1 MNDIGAY
8 NQVNRIIEAAIPGP
22 SFAPGV
28 TTNGGMF
35 SRFSDWEEVEEPQ
48 FPPADDP
55 KDYQPQY
62 VRDITPPNI
71 LAQTLWVD
79 NVPEMYPFR
88 KYEFDEGVTYVR
100 NGKKG
105 LDIPLVGSVNDAN
118 FNTVLIAIAVIA
130 LIIMFRR

>member
-28 TTNGGMF
+28 TKDGGMF
-35 SRFSDWEEVEEPQ
+35 TRFSDWQEIEEPQ
-48 FPPADDP
+48 FPSADEP
-55 KDYQPQY
+55 KDQQPRSQLELM
-62 VRDITPPNI
+62 PPNI
-71 LAQTLWVD
+71 MAQTLWVN

-88 KYEFDEGVTYVR
+88 KYELDEGVTYVR

-105 LDIPLVGSVNDAN
+105 LDIPLIGSIDDT
-118 FNTVLIAIAVIA
+118 FPTVLIAIAVIA

>member
-28 TTNGGMF
+28 TKDGGMF
-35 SRFSDWEEVEEPQ
+35 SRFSDWQEIEEPQ
-48 FPPADDP
+48 FPSADEP
-55 KDYQPQY
+55 KDQQPRSQLELM
-62 VRDITPPNI
+62 PPNI
-71 LAQTLWVD
+71 MAQTLWVN

-105 LDIPLVGSVNDAN
+105 LDIPLVGSIDDT
-118 FNTVLIAIAVIA
+118 FPTVLIAIAVIA

>member
-28 TTNGGMF
+28 TNDGGMF
-35 SRFSDWEEVEEPQ
+35 SRFSDWQEIEEPQ
-48 FPPADDP
+48 FPSADEP
-55 KDYQPQY
+55 KDQQPRSQLELM
-62 VRDITPPNI
+62 PPNMM
-71 LAQTLWVD
+71 AQTLWPD
-79 NVPEMYPFR
+79 NVPFMYPFR

-100 NGKKG
+100 NGTKG
-105 LDIPLVGSVNDAN
+105 LDIPLVGSIDDT
-118 FNTVLIAIAVIA
+118 FPTVLIAIAVIA

>member
-28 TTNGGMF
+28 TKDGGMF
-35 SRFSDWEEVEEPQ
+35 TRFSDWQEIEEPE
-48 FPPADDP
+48 FPSADEP
-55 KDYQPQY
+55 KDQQP
-62 VRDITPPNI
+62 RSHLELMPPNI
-71 LAQTLWVD
+71 MAQTLWVN

-88 KYEFDEGVTYVR
+88 KYELDEGVTYVR

-105 LDIPLVGSVNDAN
+105 LDIPLVGSIDDT
-118 FNTVLIAIAVIA
+118 FPTVLIAIAVIA
-130 LIIMFRR
+130 LIIMFKR

>member
-28 TTNGGMF
+28 TKDGGMF
-35 SRFSDWEEVEEPQ
+35 TRFSDWQEIEEPQ
-48 FPPADDP
+48 FPSADEP
-55 KDYQPQY
+55 KDQQP
-62 VRDITPPNI
+62 RSHLELTPPNI
-71 LAQTLWVD
+71 MAQTLWVN

-88 KYEFDEGVTYVR
+88 KYELDEGVTYVT

-105 LDIPLVGSVNDAN
+105 LDIPLIGSVDDT
-118 FNTVLIAIAVIA
+118 FPTVLIAIAVIA

>member
-28 TTNGGMF
+28 TKDGGMF
-35 SRFSDWEEVEEPQ
+35 TRFSDGEEIEEPQ
-48 FPPADDP
+48 FPTPDEP
-55 KDYQPQY
+55 KDQQP
-62 VRDITPPNI
+62 RSELELMPPNI
-71 LAQTLWVD
+71 MAQTLWVD

-88 KYEFDEGVTYVR
+88 KYDLDEGVTYVR

-105 LDIPLVGSVNDAN
+105 LDIPVVGSIDDT
-118 FNTVLIAIAVIA
+118 FPTVMIAIAVIA
-130 LIIMFRR
+130 LIIMFKP

>member
-28 TTNGGMF
+28 TKDGGMF
-35 SRFSDWEEVEEPQ
+35 TRFSDWQEIEEPQ
-48 FPPADDP
+48 FPSADEP
-55 KDYQPQY
+55 KDQQP
-62 VRDITPPNI
+62 RSHLELTPPNI
-71 LAQTLWVD
+71 MAQTLWVD

-88 KYEFDEGVTYVR
+88 KYELDEGVTYVR

-105 LDIPLVGSVNDAN
+105 LDIPLVGSIDDT
-118 FNTVLIAIAVIA
+118 FPTVLIAIAVIA

>member
-22 SFAPGV
+22 YFAPGV
-28 TTNGGMF
+28 TKDGGMF
-35 SRFSDWEEVEEPQ
+35 SRFSDWQEIEEPQ
-48 FPPADDP
+48 FPSADEP
-55 KDYQPQY
+55 KDQQPRSQLEL
-62 VRDITPPNI
+62 TPPNI
-71 LAQTLWVD
+71 MAQTLWVD

-105 LDIPLVGSVNDAN
+105 LDIPFVGSDDDT
-118 FNTVLIAIAVIA
+118 FPTVLIAIAVIA
-130 LIIMFRR
+130 MLIMFRR

>member
-28 TTNGGMF
+28 TKDGGMF
-35 SRFSDWEEVEEPQ
+35 TRFSDWQEIEEPE
-48 FPPADDP
+48 FPSADEP
-55 KDYQPQY
+55 KDQQP
-62 VRDITPPNI
+62 RSHLELMPPNI
-71 LAQTLWVD
+71 MAQTLWVN

-88 KYEFDEGVTYVR
+88 KYELDEGVTYVR

-105 LDIPLVGSVNDAN
+105 LDIPLVGSIDDT
-118 FNTVLIAIAVIA
+118 FPTVMIAIAVIA
-130 LIIMFRR
+130 LIIMFKP

>member
-28 TTNGGMF
+28 TKDGGMF
-35 SRFSDWEEVEEPQ
+35 TRFSDWQEIEEPQ
-48 FPPADDP
+48 FPSADEP
-55 KDYQPQY
+55 KDQQP
-62 VRDITPPNI
+62 RSHLELTPPNI
-71 LAQTLWVD
+71 MAQTLWVN

-88 KYEFDEGVTYVR
+88 KYELDEGVTYVR

-105 LDIPLVGSVNDAN
+105 LDIPLIGSIDDT
-118 FNTVLIAIAVIA
+118 FPTVLIAIAVIA

>member
-28 TTNGGMF
+28 TKDGGMF
-35 SRFSDWEEVEEPQ
+35 SRFSDWQEIEEPQ
-48 FPPADDP
+48 FPSADEP
-55 KDYQPQY
+55 KDQQPRSQLELM
-62 VRDITPPNI
+62 PPNI
-71 LAQTLWVD
+71 MAQTLWVD

-105 LDIPLVGSVNDAN
+105 LDIPLMDSIDDT
-118 FNTVLIAIAVIA
+118 FPTVLIAIVVIA

>member
-28 TTNGGMF
+28 TKDGGMF
-35 SRFSDWEEVEEPQ
+35 TRFSDWQEIEEPQ
-48 FPPADDP
+48 FPISDEP
-55 KDYQPQY
+55 KDQQP
-62 VRDITPPNI
+62 RSHLELTPPNI
-71 LAQTLWVD
+71 MAQTLWVD

-88 KYEFDEGVTYVR
+88 KYELDEGVTYVR

-105 LDIPLVGSVNDAN
+105 LDIPLVGSVDDT
-118 FNTVLIAIAVIA
+118 FPTVLIAIAVIA